1 MKVQLL
7 KVRTYLVAVEG
18 LNKVK
23 SNNQTMSEV
32 IECVYE
38 GGVLKPFEK
47 INLKENTRVQVT
59 IKPKLNLGDFVM
71 AKLPEEKI
79 RELEER
85 FESEDI
91 Y

>member
-1 MKVQLL
+1 
-7 KVRTYLVAVEG
+7 
-18 LNKVK
+18 
-23 SNNQTMSEV
+23 MSEV

-38 GGVLKPFEK
+38 DGVLKPFEK
-47 INLKENTRVQVT
+47 IDLKEKTKVMVT
-59 IKPKLNLGDFVM
+59 IKPKLNLGDFIM

>member
-1 MKVQLL
+1 
-7 KVRTYLVAVEG
+7 
-18 LNKVK
+18 
-23 SNNQTMSEV
+23 MSEV
-32 IECVYE
+32 IECIYAD
-38 GGVLKPFEK
+38 GVLKPSGK
-47 INLKENTRVQVT
+47 VDLKEKTKVWVT

>member
-1 MKVQLL
+1 MP
-7 KVRTYLVAVEG
+7 
-18 LNKVK
+18 
-23 SNNQTMSEV
+23 EV

-38 GGVLKPFEK
+38 DGVLKPSER
-47 INLKENTRVQVT
+47 IDLKEKTKVRVT
-59 IKPKLNLGDFVM
+59 IKPKLNLRDFVM